1 MVPSVNGDGFTTD
14 RGAHKLTVLH
24 RYRKCDQA
32 RPPHFIALLDDDIV
46 LAVAGRRKAKE
57 GAGEGGSGAP
67 VAGSSLK
74 SIGHQHVLEPEL
86 GSKNGAHDFAQH
98 LLTRRPSFLP
108 PAAEIADPRNMHA

>member
-46 LAVAGRRKAKE
+46 LAVAGAAQR
-57 GAGEGGSGAP
+57 EGG
-67 VAGSSLK
+67 
-74 SIGHQHVLEPEL
+74 
-86 GSKNGAHDFAQH
+86 
-98 LLTRRPSFLP
+98 RRRRRQRPLRSP
-108 PAAEIADPRNMHA
+108 GPR